1 MTGYKENQLIHIDP
15 IEAFQ
20 DNYIWL
26 IHNDQ
31 NSIIVDPGDAKPVV
45 SALERKKLNLVAIL
59 ITHHHADHI
68 GGVIAL
74 QKKYPH
80 IKIFAPQKDK
90 YDFVNIS
97 LKNGDEIN
105 IPELQIN
112 YKIIEIPGHTQG
124 HIAYYDMKN
133 LFCGDT
139 LFACGCGRIFD
150 GTHEQMFNSLKKI
163 SALPKST
170 KIYCAHEYTKKNIA
184 FALSLNPND
193 VNLKSR
199 EKLLSNVKNTIP
211 SSLEEELKTNPFLK
225 CTSFEAFKKLRDLK
239 DQY

>member
-74 QKKYPH
+74 QEKYPH

-112 YKIIEIPGHTQG
+112 YKIIEIPGHTRG

-139 LFACGCGRIFD
+139 LFACGCGKIFD
-150 GTHEQMFNSLKKI
+150 GTHEQMYNSLKKI
-163 SALPKST
+163 SALPKDT

-193 VNLKSR
+193 EDLKLRKVLISS
-199 EKLLSNVKNTIP
+199 LKNTIP
-211 SSLEEELKTNPFLK
+211 SFLEEELKTNPFLK

>member
-31 NSIIVDPGDAKPVV
+31 NSIIVDPGDAGPVI
-45 SALERKKLNLVAIL
+45 SALERKNLNLVAIL

-68 GGVIAL
+68 GGVMEL
-74 QKKYPH
+74 QEKYPH

-150 GTHEQMFNSLKKI
+150 GTHEQMYNSLKKI
-163 SALPKST
+163 SALPKDT
-170 KIYCAHEYTKKNIA
+170 KIYCAHEYTKKNIT
-184 FALSLNPND
+184 FALSLDPD
-193 VNLKSR
+193 DTNLKLR
-199 EKLLSNVKNTIP
+199 KALVSNIKNTIP

-225 CTSFEAFKKLRDLK
+225 CTSLEAFKRLRDLK

>member
-31 NSIIVDPGDAKPVV
+31 NSVIVDPGDAGPVI
-45 SALERKKLNLVAIL
+45 SALERKNLNLVAIL

-74 QKKYPH
+74 QEKYPH

-112 YKIIEIPGHTQG
+112 YKIIEIPGHTRG
-124 HIAYYDMKN
+124 HIAYYDKKN

-139 LFACGCGRIFD
+139 LFACGYGKIFD
-150 GTHEQMFNSLKKI
+150 GTHEQMYNSLKKI
-163 SALPKST
+163 SALPKDT
-170 KIYCAHEYTKKNIA
+170 KIYCAHEYTKKNIS
-184 FALSLNPND
+184 FALSLDPD
-193 VNLKSR
+193 DTNLKLR
-199 EKLLSNVKNTIP
+199 KALVSNIKNTIP

-225 CTSFEAFKKLRDLK
+225 CTSLEAFKRLRDLK